1 MEENTSIDLFLFK
14 LGSTV
19 NKEERISVYK
29 TFKEPISYTLNHKT
43 NSFNFSEYELISN
56 GNIGFN
62 NINANNDYN
71 NQYLSFWFVI
81 LKFRENG
88 AWVYNK
94 QYLEYGVTD
103 YDFNTDA
110 QGNVLYCSFTM
121 FNINYTV
128 FFDSKSLLEAY
139 ANIRQDY
146 YVFYDDT
153 GERDTIEAKDVFTML
168 NNIVNALGKDNIY
181 TGIDTYI
188 YIGNTN
194 VIDSEGNKYLK
205 QITQRF
211 YILYNTVAPS
221 LETKKKIIREKLIED
236 KKSRDQAALEYPDL
250 FNEEYRSIYR
260 LRENKGFPINLSI
273 VDKFLE
279 NNYIINPEIILL
291 LDLNCPI
298 IVENGVSDI
307 IENYSPIKI
316 EEEDYFESNQFIFYL
331 SSVFNYI
338 DGLNKDVGGLK
349 NTTGFIET
357 DEWIQFSFSNISW
370 RVMK

>member
-1 MEENTSIDLFLFK
+1 MEQNTSIDLFLFK
-14 LGSTV
+14 LGNTV

-29 TFKEPISYTLNHKT
+29 TFKEPTSYTLNHKIE
-43 NSFNFSEYELISN
+43 SFNFSEYEIISN
-56 GNIGFN
+56 GNIGFEN
-62 NINANNDYN
+62 VNTNKDYT

-88 AWVYNK
+88 AWVRNR

-103 YDFNTDA
+103 FDFDIDVE
-110 QGNVLYCSFTM
+110 GNVTHCSFTM
-121 FNINYTV
+121 FDIRYV
-128 FFDSKSLLEAY
+128 IYFDVKSLLNAY

-146 YVFYDDT
+146 FIFYDDT
-153 GERDTIEAKDVFTML
+153 GERNTIESKDVFTML
-168 NNIVNALGKDNIY
+168 NNIVGALGKDNIF
-181 TGIDTYI
+181 TDIDTYI

-194 VIDSEGNKYLK
+194 IIDSEGNKYLK

-211 YILYNTVAPS
+211 YILYNTIAPS

-260 LRENKGFPINLSI
+260 LQENKGFPVSLAVVNNFL
-273 VDKFLE
+273 DK
-279 NNYIINPEIILL
+279 NYIINPEIILL

-307 IENYSPIKI
+307 IENYSPVKI
-316 EEEDYFESNQFIFYL
+316 EDEEYFESNQFIFYL

-338 DGLNKDVGGLK
+338 DGLNSDVGGLK
-349 NTTGFIET
+349 QTSGFIET

-370 RVMK
+370 RVIK